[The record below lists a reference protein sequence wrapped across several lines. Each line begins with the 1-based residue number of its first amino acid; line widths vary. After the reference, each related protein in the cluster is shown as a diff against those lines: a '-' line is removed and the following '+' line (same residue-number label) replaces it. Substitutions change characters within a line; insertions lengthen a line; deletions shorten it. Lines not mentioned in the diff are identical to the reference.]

1 MRPSGLPM
9 RHLRSLTVVTVLAV
23 AFASI
28 LIVSPPA
35 AATQNRPTWTQ
46 GDFWVY
52 TRTQGSATSTIRV
65 EVHERSTLTFALGS
79 YSVWHITTTT
89 TPSGGSATVQDS
101 WVQDSNLGTAQTN
114 ITFLGSTITVKYDPP
129 LAEAVFPLAV
139 NAQWSLS
146 TTVRFSNSTFTL
158 PFAYGATVIAENTT
172 TVAAGSFSVAVIQRT
187 SSGGGHDRDHYSE
200 GAGNHVRRESYDA
213 NGNRVSD
220 QQLTSYRYQ
229 SSTLGLLLIGI
240 GIAVVAVIA
249 IAVLVTLRRRRAR
262 GPPQAP
268 PPVPP
273 PPP

>member
-1 MRPSGLPM
+1 MRLPK
-9 RHLRSLTVVTVLAV
+9 SLTIALALAIAV
-23 AFASI
+23 ASLLI
-28 LIVSPPA
+28 LSPPV

-52 TRTQGSATSTIRV
+52 TRTQGSTTSTIRID
-65 EVHERSTLTFALGS
+65 VHEHSTLTFAGGS
-79 YSVWHITTTT
+79 YSVWHVRTTT

-101 WVQDSNLGTAQTN
+101 WVQDSNLGTAQAN
-114 ITFLGSTITVKYDPP
+114 FTFFGSTITVNFDPP
-129 LAEAVFPLAV
+129 LAEAVFPLTV
-139 NAQWSLS
+139 NSQWSLS
-146 TTVRFSNSTFTL
+146 TTVRFLNSSFTFPIT
-158 PFAYGATVIAENTT
+158 YSATVIAENTT

-187 SSGGGHDRDHYSE
+187 NSGGGHDRDHYSE

-229 SSTLGLLLIGI
+229 SSTLSLLLIGI

-249 IAVLVTLRRRRAR
+249 IAVIVTMRRRRTR
-262 GPPQAP
+262 GPPQQP